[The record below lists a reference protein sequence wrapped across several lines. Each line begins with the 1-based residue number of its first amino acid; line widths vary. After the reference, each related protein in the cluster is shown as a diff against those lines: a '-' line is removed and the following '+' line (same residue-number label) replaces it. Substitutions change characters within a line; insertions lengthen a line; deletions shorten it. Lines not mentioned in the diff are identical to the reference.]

1 MAKKNDSRTRIEF
14 DYGDQHY
21 ILEYTA
27 ASIKKMEADGVS
39 FSSMEEKIFTNTE
52 KLFFGAFMEHHPTMT
67 KKKAKEIYKALSKT
81 AEDEE
86 PEYDEDG
93 APVDGLTKIL
103 TEMLNEAMDE
113 MLDRGG
119 NVSWKVTR

>member
-1 MAKKNDSRTRIEF
+1 MAKKNERTRIEF
-14 DYGDQHY
+14 DYENTHY

-27 ASIKKMEADGVS
+27 ASIKRMEADGIKFGKMGDS
-39 FSSMEEKIFTNTE
+39 IFTNTE
-52 KLFFGAFMEHHPTMT
+52 KLFYGAFLEHHPTMNR
-67 KKKAKEIYKALSKT
+67 KKARDIYKALSKT
-81 AEDEE
+81 AEDAE
-86 PEYDEDG
+86 PEFDDDG
-93 APVDGLTKIL
+93 KPVDGLTAVL

>member
-1 MAKKNDSRTRIEF
+1 MAKKNERTRIEF
-14 DYGDQHY
+14 DYGDTHY

-27 ASIKKMEADGVS
+27 ASIKKMEADGIK
-39 FSSMEEKIFTNTE
+39 FGSMGDSIFTNSE
-52 KLFFGAFMEHHPTMT
+52 KLFFGAFQEHHPTIT
-67 KKKAKEIYKALSKT
+67 RKKAREIYKALSIT

-86 PEYDEDG
+86 PELDDDG
-93 APVDGLTKIL
+93 KPVDGLTKVL
-103 TEMLNEAMDE
+103 AAMLDEAMDE

>member
-1 MAKKNDSRTRIEF
+1 MAKSNGNAKIEF
-14 DYGDQHY
+14 DYDGKHY

-27 ASIKKMEADGVS
+27 ASIKKMEADGIK
-39 FSSMEEKIFTNTE
+39 FGSMGDSIFTNTE
-52 KLFFGAFMEHHPTMT
+52 KLFYGAFMEHHPTMT
-67 KKKAKEIYKALSKT
+67 RKKAREIYKALAKT

-86 PEYDEDG
+86 PELDDNDN
-93 APVDGLTKIL
+93 PVDGLTKIL
-103 TEMLNEAMDE
+103 TEMLNETMDE